1 MHPLMQNF
9 RDQHLAERAEQALVS
24 LVRERERSL
33 PAPPAGVTRRSV
45 LTAGAAGGL
54 VVAIGGWMPQSARA
68 AAGQGPE
75 GGAAKA
81 VFEPNQFVSVGTD
94 NIVTIVSKHHEMG
107 QGNTTGLA
115 SLAADELDADWSLV
129 RTEYAGANVK
139 LYANLAFGMQGTG
152 GSSAIANSYLQ
163 YRTAGATARAMLV
176 SAAAQAWGVPA
187 DEIRTS
193 NNTLTHASGR
203 KATYGEMA
211 AAAAKQTPPEKPVLK
226 TPAQFTLMGHEHA
239 TPRVDSPSKCNGT
252 ATYTGDVKL
261 PGLLTAVIAFPPS
274 FGAKLVSFDASA
286 AKKVKGVTDVVAVPE
301 GVAVVARGTWAAQ
314 QGRRALKVTWDES
327 AGATLHSEALLAQ
340 YRELATQPGTPFA
353 KPAALDAGQPA
364 PVATKTVEALYEFPF
379 LAHAPMEP
387 QSCVAWLH
395 DGMLETWAGHQFPT
409 FDHQLAAKAA
419 GLPLEKVKLHS
430 LISGGSF
437 GRRANAYSDFTV
449 AAVNVAVAIKGRAP
463 VRLQYTR
470 EDDMSAGLYRPMM
483 VHAVQVGVDDAGK
496 VASWKHGVVGQSI
509 MAGTPM
515 AMMIKDGI
523 DPTSVEG
530 VFPSTYELPMMDG
543 QLHSPAL
550 PVRPL
555 WWRSVGN
562 THTAYVMETMMDRL
576 AQAAGQDP
584 LAYRL
589 ALMDKNPRGVAA
601 LKLVAQKAGW
611 GKAMPAGSAQGI
623 AVHECFG
630 TTVAQVAE
638 VTLKDGKVHVDRVY
652 CVVDCGIAVNPD
664 VIKAQMEGC
673 IGFALGALYYSEIEL
688 QAGRPLQRNFDQY
701 KALRIYEMPAIEV
714 FIVPSTAA
722 PTGVGEPGVPPLGP
736 AVANAIV
743 RAGGPAITRLP
754 FARAG
759 VVQA

>member
-1 MHPLMQNF
+1 MHPLMQAF
-9 RDQHLAERAEQALVS
+9 RDDQPDDLALVAPERATAP
-24 LVRERERSL
+24 VRT
-33 PAPPAGVTRRSV
+33 GVTRRGV
-45 LTAGAAGGL
+45 LGAGGL
-54 VVAIGGWMPQSARA
+54 VVAIGWLPGNA
-68 AAGQGPE
+68 AAAAQARE
-75 GGAAKA
+75 GAAAKA
-81 VFEPNQFVSVGTD
+81 VFEPNQFVSIGAD
-94 NIVTIVSKHHEMG
+94 NLVTIVNKHHEMG

-115 SLAADELDADWSLV
+115 TLVADELDADWSLV

-176 SAAAQAWGVPA
+176 SAAAQAWGVQA
-187 DEIRTS
+187 TEIRTS
-193 NNTLTHASGR
+193 DSVLTHASGKR
-203 KATYGEMA
+203 ATYGEMA
-211 AAAAKQTPPEKPVLK
+211 AAAARQAVPKDPVLK
-226 TPAQFTLMGHEHA
+226 TPAQFSLMGKEHA

-261 PGLLTAVIAFPPS
+261 PGMLTAVIAFPPS
-274 FGAKLVSFDASA
+274 FGAKMVSFDASA
-286 AKKVKGVTDVVAVPE
+286 ARKVKGVTDVVAVPE
-301 GVAVVARGTWAAQ
+301 GIAVVARTTWAAQ

-327 AGATLHSEALLAQ
+327 AGASLDSEALLAQ
-340 YRELATQPGTPFA
+340 YRAQADQPGTPFA
-353 KPAALDAGQPA
+353 KPAAAEAGKPA
-364 PVATKTVEALYEFPF
+364 PVATKTIEAVYEFPF

-395 DGMLETWAGHQFPT
+395 DGQLETWAGHQFPT
-409 FDHQLAAKAA
+409 FDHQFAAKAA
-419 GLPLEKVKLHS
+419 GLPMDKVKLHS

-437 GRRANAYSDFTV
+437 GRRANAWSDFTV
-449 AAVNVAVAIKGRAP
+449 AAVNVAVAIHGRAP

-470 EDDMSAGLYRPMM
+470 EDDMSAGLYRPMV
-483 VHAVQVGVDDAGK
+483 VHSVKVGLDDAGK
-496 VASWKHGVVGQSI
+496 VASWKHGVVAQSI

-515 AMMIKDGI
+515 AMMVKDGV

-530 VFPSTYELPMMDG
+530 VFPASYELPMMDG

-562 THTAYVMETMMDRL
+562 THTAYVMETMMDKL
-576 AQAAGQDP
+576 AHAAGQDP
-584 LAYRL
+584 LAFRL
-589 ALMDKNPRGVAA
+589 TLLDKNPRAVGV
-601 LKLVAQKAGW
+601 LKLVAEKSGW

-638 VTLKDGKVHVDRVY
+638 VTLKDGKVKVDKVY
-652 CVVDCGIAVNPD
+652 CAVDCGVAVNPD
-664 VIKAQMEGC
+664 VIRAQMEGC

-688 QAGRPLQRNFDQY
+688 KAGRPVQRNFDQY
-701 KALRIYEMPAIEV
+701 KALRIYEMPAVEV
-714 FIVPSTAA
+714 FIMPSTAA

-736 AVANAIV
+736 AVANAVV

-759 VVQA
+759 IVSI

>member
-1 MHPLMQNF
+1 MHPMMQAF
-9 RDQHLAERAEQALVS
+9 RDAQGDESADLALVA
-24 LVRERERSL
+24 
-33 PAPPAGVTRRSV
+33 PAPAREPAPARTGVTRRDM
-45 LTAGAAGGL
+45 LGAAGL
-54 VVAIGGWMPQSARA
+54 VVAVGGWLPRA
-68 AAGQGPE
+68 ACAAAQASE
-75 GGAAKA
+75 GTAAKA

-94 NIVTIVSKHHEMG
+94 NLVTIVNKHHEMG

-115 SLAADELDADWSLV
+115 TLVADELDADWSLV

-176 SAAAQAWGVPA
+176 SAAAQAWNVPA
-187 DEIRTS
+187 DEIRTANS
-193 NNTLTHASGR
+193 VLTHASGKR
-203 KATYGEMA
+203 ATYGEMA
-211 AAAAKQTPPEKPVLK
+211 AAAAKQAPPKNPVLK

-274 FGAKLVSFDASA
+274 FGAKMVSFDAGA
-286 AKKVKGVTDVVAVPE
+286 AKKIKGVTDVVAVPE
-301 GVAVVARGTWAAQ
+301 GVAVVARNTWAAQ
-314 QGRRALKVTWDES
+314 EGRRALKVTWDES
-327 AGATLHSEALLAQ
+327 AGASLDSDALLAQ

-353 KPAALDAGQPA
+353 KPAAADAGKPA
-364 PVATKTVEALYEFPF
+364 PVVAKTVEAVYEFPF

-387 QSCVAWLH
+387 QGCVAWLH

-409 FDHQLAAKAA
+409 FDHQFAAKAA
-419 GLPLEKVKLHS
+419 GLPMDKVKLHA

-437 GRRANAYSDFTV
+437 GRRANAWSDFTV

-483 VHAVQVGVDDAGK
+483 VHSAKVGLDAAGK
-496 VASWKHGVVGQSI
+496 IVSWQHGVVGQSI

-515 AMMIKDGI
+515 AMMIKDGV

-530 VFPSTYELPMMDG
+530 VFPSSYDLPMMEG
-543 QLHSPAL
+543 QLHSPSL

-562 THTAYVMETMMDRL
+562 THTAYVMETMMDKL
-576 AQAAGQDP
+576 ALAAGQDP
-584 LAYRL
+584 LAFRL
-589 ALMDKNPRGVAA
+589 ALLDKNPRAVGV
-601 LKLVAQKAGW
+601 LKLVAEKSGW
-611 GKAMPAGSAQGI
+611 GKPMPAGSAQGI

-638 VTLKDGKVHVDRVY
+638 VTLKDGKVRVDRVF
-652 CVVDCGIAVNPD
+652 CAVDCGVAVNPD
-664 VIKAQMEGC
+664 VIRAQMEGC

-688 QAGRPLQRNFDQY
+688 KAGRPVQRNFDQY
-701 KALRIYEMPAIEV
+701 KALRIYEMPAVEV

-736 AVANAIV
+736 AVANAV
-743 RAGGPAITRLP
+743 ARAGGPAVTRLP

-759 VVQA
+759 IVAA